1 MSSVC
6 VEAFSGVAGPFL
18 PFFGAA
24 RAVVTT
30 TAVALDQGV
39 VGRDH
44 RGHGGSDH
52 TRGGGGGAQAASR
65 RSGRAALPKA
75 VWRWTAEAAA
85 SDDGCLDG

>member
-30 TAVALDQGV
+30 TGLWYLTRESWGGIIEAMV
-39 VGRDH
+39 V
-44 RGHGGSDH
+44 
-52 TRGGGGGAQAASR
+52 
-65 RSGRAALPKA
+65 
-75 VWRWTAEAAA
+75 
-85 SDDGCLDG
+85 